1 MDQLPR
7 SNDAYNNLFAD
18 SQPYHPYDSDFL
30 NGNASTS
37 QNPSWGLN
45 TSGYE
50 PNQLGAQGANHT
62 TTQPGPGNQ
71 FNVNRALSHSPAPFG
86 QNAFGVYPPQ
96 QSFQPY
102 SWPQYDP
109 ALFPPGYGN
118 QPQNPGTIAPHALQ
132 QSRSPAP
139 AGNAYVG
146 AGLLQSAVG
155 QPRTSSASTPSNV
168 HQNALIGAIPKG
180 IDNGYMSTI
189 NCDQLVRATNS
200 ERMGNYLSV
209 GRDAQEWPVNRT
221 TTVPQYAPR
230 KSKNELRKLAGN
242 DQSLLEKIGKKSLKK
257 ERAIGIPMIPRGG
270 FVVSKDLDDPSES
283 IKYEGESSSSEESD
297 NDDSSY
303 TSDDDLEGS
312 PLPSKRP
319 DSLKGGVEYDVIKA
333 LWRPKRKAISGDDIR
348 KGIVDFW
355 EVVKTIRDRWKT
367 DGGAVTEAE
376 KKNRQGELPL
386 LRSRVKDQRDMMEV
400 AFSAALKHGHRS
412 IVELL
417 GENNALVFLCY
428 QFLLDRFKDDD
439 LNSPLPRVIL
449 ELMTLFTTLSGAI
462 LEKVHLDK
470 VLPRYIKKGDA
481 KTQFFAK
488 RITANAAAAITATE
502 TVTPQVDKA
511 AASTKT
517 GHATSSSTKR
527 PDPEPLAGIK
537 RPASNAGEGGAI
549 KKAATMSTK
558 ITGVATTAKPTGVV
572 KRPATVNAVTKPAAN
587 VVSVVKTKQVTA
599 KPSSFFSSL
608 QSATKKPGTSIKAGI
623 PAQAAG
629 STLADRK
636 VAPPVTAAPTATF
649 SFAETMAKLSMPKEE
664 KPAATKLEKQLPS
677 ETAAEKAKRL
687 RKEIRRKLH
696 VSFKL
701 GDELEQVRYFKHDP
715 EEEIGHDDSQ
725 MRDVSDVG
733 GEGRMLKL
741 HAERMEVDEDDSEE
755 ADQKL
760 VDFKEPSPV
769 DFSVIDDDERARN
782 YVQCG
787 GKLELES
794 AERAVREQYE
804 ANTLIVFYTDEKD
817 IPPNP
822 REPANPYDGEPTST
836 MKEFGAPE
844 EKFALR
850 AKHRKAMRPQ
860 AFHAPQQPTF
870 DLSALGHF
878 VGHQHQGTPAQQVP
892 NLDIQK
898 LLDSL
903 GPSLQQQ
910 QPQAPI
916 LGFPNLAPT
925 QPPPMNQYQAPQQP
939 GTQPIDLSAILAAIG
954 GQPAAPQMTGAFGAP
969 PAMGYQSQ
977 MQQPPM
983 GGQYDGGNEGRS
995 RHHGANSQYKT
1006 KVCKYWQE
1014 GKCAKGE
1021 ACTYLH
1027 EEPGI

>member
-7 SNDAYNNLFAD
+7 SNDAYNNLFAE
-18 SQPYHPYDSDFL
+18 SQPYHPYNSDFL
-30 NGNASTS
+30 NGNGSTL
-37 QNPSWGLN
+37 QTPSWGLN
-45 TSGYE
+45 TSAYD
-50 PNQLGAQGANHT
+50 PNQVVLQGANQST
-62 TTQPGPGNQ
+62 TLPGPGNQ

-86 QNAFGVYPPQ
+86 QNTFGGYPPQ

-102 SWPQYDP
+102 SLPQYDP
-109 ALFPPGYGN
+109 ALFPSGYGT
-118 QPQNPGTIAPHALQ
+118 QPQNLGTIAPHALQ
-132 QSRSPAP
+132 QSRSPALV
-139 AGNAYVG
+139 GNAYIG
-146 AGLLQSAVG
+146 AGLPQSSVG
-155 QPRTSSASTPSNV
+155 QPRTSSASTPINV
-168 HQNALIGAIPKG
+168 NQHALIGAIPKG

-189 NCDQLVRATNS
+189 NFDQLVRATSS

-257 ERAIGIPMIPRGG
+257 ERAIGIPMIPRGS
-270 FVVSKDLDDPSES
+270 FVVSKDLDGPSES

-319 DSLKGGVEYDVIKA
+319 DSLKGGVEYDAIKA

-367 DGGAVTEAE
+367 DGAAVTEAE
-376 KKNRQGELPL
+376 EKNRQGELPL
-386 LRSRVKDQRDMMEV
+386 LKSRVKDQRDMIEV
-400 AFSAALKHGHRS
+400 AFRAALKHGHRS

-481 KTQFFAK
+481 KTQSFAK
-488 RITANAAAAITATE
+488 RITANAAAVITTTE
-502 TVTPQVDKA
+502 TVTPQVNKA
-511 AASTKT
+511 ATSAKT
-517 GHATSSSTKR
+517 GQAASLSMKR
-527 PDPEPLAGIK
+527 LDPEQVAGIK
-537 RPASNAGEGGAI
+537 RPASNSGEGGAI
-549 KKAATMSTK
+549 KKAATMATK
-558 ITGVATTAKPTGVV
+558 INGVATTAKPAGVV
-572 KRPATVNAVTKPAAN
+572 KRPAPVSAVTKPAAN
-587 VVSVVKTKQVTA
+587 AIPVMKTKQVTA

-623 PAQAAG
+623 PAQATG
-629 STLADRK
+629 TILADRK
-636 VAPPVTAAPTATF
+636 VAPPVPAAPKAAF

-664 KPAATKLEKQLPS
+664 KPAATKLEKQLPL
-677 ETAAEKAKRL
+677 ETAAEKARRL
-687 RKEIRRKLH
+687 RKEARRKLH

-741 HAERMEVDEDDSEE
+741 HAERMEVDEDDGEE
-755 ADQKL
+755 AEQKL

-794 AERAVREQYE
+794 AERAIREQYE

-836 MKEFGAPE
+836 MKEFGAPD

-850 AKHRKAMRPQ
+850 AKHRKATRPQ
-860 AFHAPQQPTF
+860 IFHAPQQPHF
-870 DLSALGHF
+870 DMSALGHF
-878 VGHQHQGTPAQQVP
+878 VGHQQPGIPAQQVP

-910 QPQAPI
+910 QPQAP
-916 LGFPNLAPT
+916 LMGFPTLAQAPA
-925 QPPPMNQYQAPQQP
+925 PPMNQYLAPQP

-954 GQPAAPQMTGAFGAP
+954 GQPTVPQMAGAFGAP
-969 PAMGYQSQ
+969 PAMGYQPQ
-977 MQQPPM
+977 MQQPSM
-983 GGQYDGGNEGRS
+983 GGQYDGGNESRS
-995 RHHGANSQYKT
+995 RHHAANSQYKT

-1014 GKCAKGE
+1014 GKCAKGD

-1027 EEPGI
+1027 EEPGM